1 MQVTLT
7 LKMTTARIVGT
18 SVTVNNS
25 PIQDYVHLDDHP
37 QPTYLKYN
45 NYAEIC
51 DLPAKHPIYDFSP
64 CSSAWSS
71 CSLCLLFKLLCL
83 QSNTGE
89 CFLTF
94 VMPLFSYILIN
105 TFQGNALYWSILSL
119 NCSVLLLLYCNLI
132 LLKFYRF
139 FPYIC
144 KFKLIMWTSLY

>member
-25 PIQDYVHLDDHP
+25 HIQDYVHLDDHP

-64 CSSAWSS
+64 CSSAWSN
-71 CSLCLLFKLLCL
+71 CSLCPLFKLLCL

-89 CFLTF
+89 CFLTS
-94 VMPLFSYILIN
+94 VMPLFSYNYPDKYILGKCTLLVYTVTKLFSSTPSLLQPN
-105 TFQGNALYWSILSL
+105 SLKILSFL
-119 NCSVLLLLYCNLI
+119 PLHL
-132 LLKFYRF
+132 
-139 FPYIC
+139 
-144 KFKLIMWTSLY
+144 